1 MTLPRVERGIAFERV
16 SFGYNSEKV
25 LRDVSFELRKGET
38 VAVVGRSG
46 AGKSTLVALIPRFYE
61 VGPAR

>member
-1 MTLPRVERGIAFERV
+1 MERGIAFDRV
-16 SFGYNSEKV
+16 SFGYNDETI

-46 AGKSTLVALIPRFYE
+46 AGKSTLVALIARFYE
-61 VGPAR
+61 VGSGSVSH